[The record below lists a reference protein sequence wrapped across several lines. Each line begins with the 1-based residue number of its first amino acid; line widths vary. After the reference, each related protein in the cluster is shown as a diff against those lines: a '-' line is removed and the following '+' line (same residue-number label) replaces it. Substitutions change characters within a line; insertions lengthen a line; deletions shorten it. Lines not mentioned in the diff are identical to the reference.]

1 MNIEEKINKYLKES
15 VNIEDIKKLQ
25 GKNIKILTVDN
36 SIFSGRLHIPSNKE
50 IILCDLIIYDKKG
63 NFKASSKYNEKRSFK
78 VDKIKSFEKL

>member
-1 MNIEEKINKYLKES
+1 
-15 VNIEDIKKLQ
+15 
-25 GKNIKILTVDN
+25 VDN